1 MRLNRAYERLS
12 GGRSSDDDPP
22 PPPRAFHVWEGMC
35 GCASAETIP
44 SCGRSR
50 RAFFGEGYLGHSV
63 VGRWHREISS
73 HSLGSHPL
81 GSHRKEHGQRG
92 LARQRAKRVSMV
104 GRRVGATVG
113 GGVSRLVVG
122 HNHQVR
128 ILRRQRKGT
137 VQPEPVV
144 VHTPGRDVDLAGG
157 SHHRSCQLADRAAE
171 LGIPIPTL
179 FAGPGSGAGNSD
191 PDFVRWPGQRSG
203 CREQRGLRGWRAIA
217 LGDSAPRGD
226 QARNTSTF
234 GRKVNPPSR
243 VTATR

>member
-1 MRLNRAYERLS
+1 MAQGDQFPLSRLASSRLS
-12 GGRSSDDDPP
+12 QKRARAEGSRPAKGKEGEYGRATGRGNSREGGGVRDTT
-22 PPPRAFHVWEGMC
+22 R
-35 GCASAETIP
+35 
-44 SCGRSR
+44 
-50 RAFFGEGYLGHSV
+50 L
-63 VGRWHREISS
+63 
-73 HSLGSHPL
+73 
-81 GSHRKEHGQRG
+81 RG
-92 LARQRAKRVSMV
+92 
-104 GRRVGATVG
+104 RVGATVG

-171 LGIPIPTL
+171 LGISIPTL

>member
-113 GGVSRLVVG
+113 GGV
-122 HNHQVR
+122 
-128 ILRRQRKGT
+128 T
-137 VQPEPVV
+137 
-144 VHTPGRDVDLAGG
+144 
-157 SHHRSCQLADRAAE
+157 RAA
-171 LGIPIPTL
+171 GR
-179 FAGPGSGAGNSD
+179 AGARGRCAEPPRRAHRAPPPAAARGGVS
-191 PDFVRWPGQRSG
+191 
-203 CREQRGLRGWRAIA
+203 QRGLARRRPDADSDPGLGAPEGLFLVPSSPHASNGPAPGLRGPA
-217 LGDSAPRGD
+217 
-226 QARNTSTF
+226 
-234 GRKVNPPSR
+234 
-243 VTATR
+243 